1 MTSMKRIMAFALAG
15 ITLTG
20 CATTTEVTG
29 PTVISYDH
37 GALDTLLELGLEEKV
52 VAIPHQSLP
61 DYLADL
67 GARLPDAGGLKTPD
81 LALATDLKPGLV
93 LMTGRQGAEAL
104 TSFAK
109 AAPVRDVT
117 LEGNDLQAAVNDRVL
132 SLAGYYGLEEVAG
145 VELDALWQHVEAQKA
160 TLADAGTVTV
170 VTHNNGNFSLRQ
182 EALVYELLAL
192 TPAAVPDS
200 VQPVVRGERTFYPV
214 TADVLAQMAPDTLL
228 VVDRSAAIGDE
239 PLAPETLKASLAEA
253 GVSTEVVVLNP
264 GLWYLSGGGLQSV
277 RLQVDEVVNAVR

>member
-1 MTSMKRIMAFALAG
+1 MLRRSIQY
-15 ITLTG
+15 I
-20 CATTTEVTG
+20 
-29 PTVISYDH
+29 
-37 GALDTLLELGLEEKV
+37 GA
-52 VAIPHQSLP
+52 
-61 DYLADL
+61 
-67 GARLPDAGGLKTPD
+67 
-81 LALATDLKPGLV
+81 
-93 LMTGRQGAEAL
+93 
-104 TSFAK
+104 
-109 AAPVRDVT
+109 
-117 LEGNDLQAAVNDRVL
+117 
-132 SLAGYYGLEEVAG
+132 
-145 VELDALWQHVEAQKA
+145 ELDALWQHVEAQKA

-214 TADVLAQMAPDTLL
+214 TADVLAQMAPDNLL